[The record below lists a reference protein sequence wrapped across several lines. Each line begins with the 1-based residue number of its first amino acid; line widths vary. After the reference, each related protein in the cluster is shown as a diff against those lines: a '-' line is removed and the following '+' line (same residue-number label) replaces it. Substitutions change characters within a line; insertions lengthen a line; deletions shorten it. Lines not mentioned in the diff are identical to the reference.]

1 MRSFFLSSLLN
12 DSCLFVRNIP
22 EIVHVRLYSF
32 VSTARTFTTTL
43 GSVAINSRASQNN
56 ARTFTTTLGGVVI
69 KSRASQIDARTFT
82 ATLGSVVIKSRASQK
97 SLVREQ
103 PWLTR
108 DIKHT
113 PGARLSERKPLKINE
128 NIASN
133 AAAQE
138 CRRTATCKRK
148 VDAAK
153 ISLV

>member
-1 MRSFFLSSLLN
+1 MLDKAVSKLV
-12 DSCLFVRNIP
+12 FVMPQLVQCNGR
-22 EIVHVRLYSF
+22 V
-32 VSTARTFTTTL
+32 TTL
-43 GSVAINSRASQNN
+43 GSVAINN
-56 ARTFTTTLGGVVI
+56 
-69 KSRASQIDARTFT
+69 RASQIDARTFT
-82 ATLGSVVIKSRASQK
+82 TTLRCVVIKTRASQK

-113 PGARLSERKPLKINE
+113 PGARLSERKHLEIYE
-128 NIASN
+128 NIASS